1 MQPIREEI
9 RDLFL
14 KNYQVEEKDF
24 ELLFSKFRRVE
35 YAKGEI
41 IIGADRLSD
50 EIFLVESGL
59 TRDYFWDTKGNEVTE
74 CFGVSGDLFASMFC
88 YFKGEPAFLQY
99 EAVTQMVLYSIRKDD
114 LEELCRQNLAIS
126 NLSVPSASKNFIV
139 WNANARSSGKTTP
152 SAGTSA

>member
-1 MQPIREEI
+1 M
-9 RDLFL
+9 FL

-59 TRDYFWDTKGNEVTE
+59 TRGYFWDTKGNEVTE

-88 YFKGEPAFLQY
+88 YFAVFSLMAGLAF
-99 EAVTQMVLYSIRKDD
+99 AADAD
-114 LEELCRQNLAIS
+114 
-126 NLSVPSASKNFIV
+126 
-139 WNANARSSGKTTP
+139 SGKRLDHVFVY
-152 SAGTSA
+152 AGSEVSSKIIYIYNSDGSLQSMETMMLNNDGVLTNKLARGVWL

>member
-1 MQPIREEI
+1 M
-9 RDLFL
+9 
-14 KNYQVEEKDF
+14 
-24 ELLFSKFRRVE
+24 
-35 YAKGEI
+35 
-41 IIGADRLSD
+41 SD

-59 TRDYFWDTKGNEVTE
+59 TRGYFWDTKGNEVSE

-126 NLSVPSASKNFIV
+126 NLFRTICIEELYCLERKCKIFGKDDALSRVHQPDKGAPANCQGGASQAYSLLSGHHPAIV
-139 WNANARSSGKTTP
+139 EPVARFD
-152 SAGTSA
+152 